1 MATTNEGDVSAAE
14 KVYTWT
20 LVFMCV
26 LLMLFLVVKLAM
38 VFFNKSKVMAW
49 STCFYCLCL
58 VWVTVRVSFWISI
71 ELRDRMT
78 YLELYL
84 LYWFPTTIQFANF
97 ALLVLFYIQV
107 ITGQA
112 WRSTWRRVCLP
123 LYFVLTLSMATF
135 TAIWAVNSNSSLQH
149 AIRYGDEY
157 DQDMFKISAVRVQLE
172 YSAISFFVLSILFAF
187 FGWKLAHVDSSK
199 RHRLLIS
206 KPRSLAVFN
215 SVLFLIFFT
224 RSVRDFVTSQ
234 NWLRLS
240 VANPVDQFGQIP
252 TFSYF
257 ALFVVWDFVPTI
269 LLLVLISTKAGAVGV
284 PRYSSFRGDTKLPDF
299 GIFHVINTG
308 VPTTAETTRLV
319 ADAHSP
325 TAEYGARATPINVT
339 ERYPFLSRALC
350 FVPVSGRRWTRGGD
364 LFTDLL
370 RYDSDNDIV
379 HTPPYVNSLNSESSL
394 SATSSYDRP
403 SSYTGSLLPPPPPSP
418 LLP

>member
-1 MATTNEGDVSAAE
+1 MTTTNEGDVSAAE

-269 LLLVLISTKAGAVGV
+269 LLL
-284 PRYSSFRGDTKLPDF
+284 
-299 GIFHVINTG
+299 
-308 VPTTAETTRLV
+308 
-319 ADAHSP
+319 
-325 TAEYGARATPINVT
+325 
-339 ERYPFLSRALC
+339 
-350 FVPVSGRRWTRGGD
+350 
-364 LFTDLL
+364 
-370 RYDSDNDIV
+370 
-379 HTPPYVNSLNSESSL
+379 
-394 SATSSYDRP
+394 
-403 SSYTGSLLPPPPPSP
+403 
-418 LLP
+418 

>member
-1 MATTNEGDVSAAE
+1 MVTTNTSNGGGAEMSVAE

-26 LLMLFLVVKLAM
+26 MLMLYLVGKLAM
-38 VFFNKSKVMAW
+38 VFLNKSKVMAW

-58 VWVTVRVSFWISI
+58 LWVTVRVSFWISI

-112 WRSTWRRVCLP
+112 WRTTWRRICLP
-123 LYFVLTLSMATF
+123 LYLVLTLSMATF
-135 TAIWAVNSNSSLQH
+135 TAIWACNSNSSLE
-149 AIRYGDEY
+149 AAYRYGDEY

-172 YSAISFFVLSILFAF
+172 YSAISFFVLSFLFAF

-215 SVLFLIFFT
+215 SMLFLIFFT
-224 RSVRDFVTSQ
+224 RSVRDFLTSQ
-234 NWLRLS
+234 NWLRFS
-240 VANPVDQFGQIP
+240 VVNPVDQFGEIP

-257 ALFVVWDFVPTI
+257 AMFVMWDFVPTI
-269 LLLVLISTKAGAVGV
+269 LLLALISTKAGAVGV
-284 PRYSSFRGDTKLPDF
+284 PRHASFRGDTKLPDF

-308 VPTTAETTRLV
+308 YVRDTSETTRLV
-319 ADAHSP
+319 GSP
-325 TAEYGARATPINVT
+325 AVEYGGAARTTPINVSDQ
-339 ERYPFLSRALC
+339 P
-350 FVPVSGRRWTRGGD
+350 RWTRGGD

-370 RYDSDNDIV
+370 RYDSDNDCNDA
-379 HTPPYVNSLNSESSL
+379 TPTYVNSLNSESSL
-394 SATSSYDRP
+394 SATSSYDRA
-403 SSYTGSLLPPPPPSP
+403 SSYTPSTAMTTAMP
-418 LLP
+418 

>member
-269 LLLVLISTKAGAVGV
+269 LLL
-284 PRYSSFRGDTKLPDF
+284 LPDF

-339 ERYPFLSRALC
+339 ERYPFVSRALC

>member
-1 MATTNEGDVSAAE
+1 MVTTNTSNGGGAEMSVAE

-26 LLMLFLVVKLAM
+26 MLMLYLVGKLAM
-38 VFFNKSKVMAW
+38 VFLNKSKVMAW

-58 VWVTVRVSFWISI
+58 LWVTVRVSFWISI

-112 WRSTWRRVCLP
+112 WRTTWRRICLP
-123 LYFVLTLSMATF
+123 LYLVLTLSMATF
-135 TAIWAVNSNSSLQH
+135 TAIWACNSNSSLE
-149 AIRYGDEY
+149 AAYRYGDEY

-172 YSAISFFVLSILFAF
+172 YSAISFFVLSFLFAF

-206 KPRSLAVFN
+206 KPRVRWHDVDVVVLLTDNEPQSLAVFN
-215 SVLFLIFFT
+215 SMLFLIFFT
-224 RSVRDFVTSQ
+224 RSVRDFLTSQ
-234 NWLRLS
+234 NWLRFS
-240 VANPVDQFGQIP
+240 VVNPVDQFGEIP

-257 ALFVVWDFVPTI
+257 AMFVMWDFVPTI
-269 LLLVLISTKAGAVGV
+269 LLLALISTKAGAVGGMPRSNPRRRVAAFHALTCFWVV
-284 PRYSSFRGDTKLPDF
+284 PRHASFRGDTKLPDF

-308 VPTTAETTRLV
+308 
-319 ADAHSP
+319 
-325 TAEYGARATPINVT
+325 
-339 ERYPFLSRALC
+339 
-350 FVPVSGRRWTRGGD
+350 WTRGGD

-370 RYDSDNDIV
+370 RYDSDNDCNDA
-379 HTPPYVNSLNSESSL
+379 TPTYVNSLNSESSL
-394 SATSSYDRP
+394 SATSSYDRA
-403 SSYTGSLLPPPPPSP
+403 SSYTPSAAMTTAMP
-418 LLP
+418 